1 MREITEH
8 QINALNKALHIEA
21 DERDEVLSG
30 SYHYSVTVH
39 EDGKPVRS
47 VAQIDFQH
55 GEVSEVGVIGLSN
68 EVLLAIVID
77 RLRGWQ
83 FGPWACRENAIALT
97 KLEEGLMWLQARTR
111 DRIARGVEDTYRK

>member
-8 QINALNKALHIEA
+8 QINSLNKALKVVA
-21 DERDEVLSG
+21 DDRAEETGG
-30 SYHYSVTVH
+30 SHQYEIMAETEHT
-39 EDGKPVRS
+39 GTM
-47 VAQIDFQH
+47 IGGINFQR
-55 GEVSEVGVIGLSN
+55 GPVSEVGINGITN

-83 FGPWACRENAIALT
+83 SGPFTCRENALALT

-111 DRIARGVEDTYRK
+111 DRIARGVEDTYQK